1 MIINKCKTHEVRPT
15 HSAYEMRTHGAYGA
29 GAFVIA
35 SNVKCATLECIN
47 MNEIKLIQSRCDDA
61 II

>member
-1 MIINKCKTHEVRPT
+1 MFDQ
-15 HSAYEMRTHGAYGA
+15 HSAYEVRTHDANGA
-29 GAFVIA
+29 GAFAIA